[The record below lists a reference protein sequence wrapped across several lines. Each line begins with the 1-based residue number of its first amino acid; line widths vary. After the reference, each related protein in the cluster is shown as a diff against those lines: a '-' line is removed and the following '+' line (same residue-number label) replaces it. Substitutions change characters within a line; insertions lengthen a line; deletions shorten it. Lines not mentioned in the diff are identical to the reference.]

1 MKTAFPYERKGPK
14 KGGRAH
20 NKGPASSGARPE
32 IQLAMGAFEQSAIGT
47 ALIELN
53 GNWIRV
59 NPALC
64 QILGY
69 SERELLAKTFQTI
82 AHPEDLEPELN
93 CVSQVLKGEIRSF
106 QMEKRYLH
114 KAGHTVPVLLT
125 VSLVLDNDDKPLF
138 LCYQVQDITERKHAE
153 EKLRGSEDSY
163 RRLVELSPDAILVQ
177 RRGAIIY
184 ANVACG
190 ALLGASSPDE
200 LLGKPVLQFVHPDD
214 REAVKK
220 RIETVRQDPGAPPP
234 PRTER
239 KYIGL
244 DGREVDVEVVINRIM
259 YQSEPATEAILR
271 DISERKQAE
280 RKLRRSEANLAAAQQ
295 VAHLG
300 SFEQDLTDLTNLDEL
315 SQNPLR
321 WSSEVFRILGYEPGA
336 IEVSTENFLRQVHP
350 EDRNR
355 IRNAVEEAI
364 REGKSH
370 SLDYRLVRHDGAERI
385 IHEQLDVV
393 YDEKSRKPARLV
405 GAIQDITDTKLAEAQ
420 LREANQ
426 NLAERVHELDQRSRE
441 INLLSEMGSW
451 LQSCQTAD
459 EAYAVIGKSAE
470 QLFPEWSGALYVIS
484 ASRNAVEVVA
494 DWGNSSGGERVFSP
508 DDCWALRRGQPHWFA
523 VGGKATNC
531 RHTNLTRI
539 AKALCVPLMAQG
551 EALGILSLQLL
562 CPSGRRESVSLPS
575 DEGEQR
581 LAAVLAEHIGL
592 ALGNLKLRETLRNQS
607 IRDPLT
613 GLFNRRYMED
623 SLEREISRANR
634 RRSSVAIIMMDL
646 DRFKRFND
654 TFGHQAGDAL
664 LRAFG
669 DFLTKNTRGQDIACR
684 YGGEE
689 FAAVLSDATLAGALQ
704 RADILREEV
713 KQLKVHYGGQLLG
726 MVSISMG
733 LALFPDHGATIAE
746 VLRAAD
752 QALYSAKREGRDR
765 VHVWSSEVKLI
776 DPEASPEKQTTPQ

>member
-1 MKTAFPYERKGPK
+1 MKTALPDERKGSK
-14 KGGRAH
+14 KSDRGKRY
-20 NKGPASSGARPE
+20 GPAVRGTRSG
-32 IQLAMGAFEQSAIGT
+32 IQLAIEAFAQSAIGT

-69 SERELLAKTFQTI
+69 PEQELLARTFQSI
-82 AHPEDLEPELN
+82 AHPEDLVPELN
-93 CVSQVLKGEIRSF
+93 RISQVLKGEIRSF
-106 QMEKRYLH
+106 QVEKRYVH
-114 KAGHTVPVLLT
+114 KDGHTVPVLLT
-125 VSLVLDNDDKPLF
+125 VSLVFDRKNKPLF
-138 LCYQVQDITERKHAE
+138 LCYQLQDISERKQAE
-153 EKLRGSEDSY
+153 EKLQGSEDSY
-163 RRLVELSPDAILVQ
+163 RRLVELSPDGILVQ
-177 RRGAIIY
+177 RRGTIIY
-184 ANVACG
+184 ANAACS
-190 ALLGASSPDE
+190 ALLGASSPGE
-200 LLGKPVLQFVHPDD
+200 LLGKPVLRFIHPDD
-214 REAVKK
+214 QEAVRK
-220 RIETVRQDPGAPPP
+220 RIEIVRQDPGAPPP

-239 KYIGL
+239 RYIGL
-244 DGREVDVEVVINRIM
+244 DGREIEVEVVINRIM

-280 RKLRRSEANLAAAQQ
+280 
-295 VAHLG
+295 
-300 SFEQDLTDLTNLDEL
+300 
-315 SQNPLR
+315 
-321 WSSEVFRILGYEPGA
+321 
-336 IEVSTENFLRQVHP
+336 
-350 EDRNR
+350 
-355 IRNAVEEAI
+355 
-364 REGKSH
+364 
-370 SLDYRLVRHDGAERI
+370 
-385 IHEQLDVV
+385 
-393 YDEKSRKPARLV
+393 
-405 GAIQDITDTKLAEAQ
+405 AQ

-426 NLAERVHELDQRSRE
+426 KLAERVQELDRRSKE

-484 ASRNAVEVVA
+484 ASRNAVDAVA
-494 DWGNSSGGERVFSP
+494 DWGKPSGSERVFGP

-523 VGGKATNC
+523 VGGKSTSC
-531 RHTNLTRI
+531 RHINPARI
-539 AKALCVPLMAQG
+539 TKALCAPLMAQG
-551 EALGILSLQLL
+551 EALGILSLQL
-562 CPSGRRESVSLPS
+562 PKPAGHPESVSLPS
-575 DEGEQR
+575 DEAERR
-581 LAAVLAEHIGL
+581 LAAVLAEHVCL

-623 SLEREISRANR
+623 SLEREISRAGRNK
-634 RRSSVAIIMMDL
+634 SSVAIIMMDL

-669 DFLTKNTRGQDIACR
+669 DFLIKNTRGQDIACR

-689 FAAVLSDATLAGALQ
+689 FAVVLSDTTLPGALK
-704 RADILREEV
+704 RADVLRDEV
-713 KQLKVHYGGQLLG
+713 RQLKVHYGGQLLG
-726 MVSISMG
+726 MVSISIG

-765 VHVWSSEVKLI
+765 VRVWSSEVKPM
-776 DPEASPEKQTTPQ
+776 DPEAVPDRETISR

>member
-1 MKTAFPYERKGPK
+1 MKTALPDERKGSK
-14 KGGRAH
+14 KSDRA
-20 NKGPASSGARPE
+20 KRYGPAVRGTRSG
-32 IQLAMGAFEQSAIGT
+32 IQLAIEAFAQSAIGT

-69 SERELLAKTFQTI
+69 PEQELLARTFQSIT
-82 AHPEDLEPELN
+82 HPEDLVPELN
-93 CVSQVLKGEIRSF
+93 RISQVLKGEIRSF
-106 QMEKRYLH
+106 QVEKRYVH
-114 KAGHTVPVLLT
+114 KDGHTVPVLLT
-125 VSLVLDNDDKPLF
+125 VSLVFDRKNKPLF
-138 LCYQVQDITERKHAE
+138 FCYQLQDISERKQAE
-153 EKLRGSEDSY
+153 EKLQGSEDSY

-177 RRGAIIY
+177 RRGTIIY
-184 ANVACG
+184 ANAACS

-200 LLGKPVLQFVHPDD
+200 LLGKPVLRFVHPDD
-214 REAVKK
+214 QEAVRK
-220 RIETVRQDPGAPPP
+220 RIEIIRQDPGAPPP

-239 KYIGL
+239 RYIGL
-244 DGREVDVEVVINRIM
+244 DGREIEVEVVINRIM

-280 RKLRRSEANLAAAQQ
+280 
-295 VAHLG
+295 
-300 SFEQDLTDLTNLDEL
+300 
-315 SQNPLR
+315 
-321 WSSEVFRILGYEPGA
+321 
-336 IEVSTENFLRQVHP
+336 
-350 EDRNR
+350 
-355 IRNAVEEAI
+355 
-364 REGKSH
+364 
-370 SLDYRLVRHDGAERI
+370 
-385 IHEQLDVV
+385 
-393 YDEKSRKPARLV
+393 
-405 GAIQDITDTKLAEAQ
+405 AQ

-426 NLAERVHELDQRSRE
+426 KLAERVQELDRRSKE

-470 QLFPEWSGALYVIS
+470 QLFPEWSGALCVIS
-484 ASRNAVEVVA
+484 ASRNAVDAVA
-494 DWGNSSGGERVFSP
+494 DWGKPSGSERVFGP

-523 VGGKATNC
+523 VGGKSTSC
-531 RHTNLTRI
+531 RHINPARI
-539 AKALCVPLMAQG
+539 TKALCAPLMAQG

-562 CPSGRRESVSLPS
+562 KPAGHPESVSLPS
-575 DEGEQR
+575 DEAERR
-581 LAAVLAEHIGL
+581 LAAVLAEHVCL

-634 RRSSVAIIMMDL
+634 NKSSVAIIMMDL

-669 DFLTKNTRGQDIACR
+669 DFLIKNTRGQDIACR

-689 FAAVLSDATLAGALQ
+689 FAVVLSDTTLPGALK
-704 RADILREEV
+704 RADILRDEV
-713 KQLKVHYGGQLLG
+713 RQLKVHYGGQLLG
-726 MVSISMG
+726 MVSISIG
-733 LALFPDHGATIAE
+733 LAQFPDHGATIAE

-765 VHVWSSEVKLI
+765 VRVWSSEVKPM
-776 DPEASPEKQTTPQ
+776 DPEAVPDRETISR

>member
-1 MKTAFPYERKGPK
+1 MAFV
-14 KGGRAH
+14 
-20 NKGPASSGARPE
+20 
-32 IQLAMGAFEQSAIGT
+32 
-47 ALIELN
+47 ELN

-69 SERELLAKTFQTI
+69 SEQELLAKNFQSIT
-82 AHPEDLEPELN
+82 HPEDLSPKLSRI
-93 CVSQVLKGEIRSF
+93 SQVLKGEIRSF
-106 QMEKRYLH
+106 QMENRYLH
-114 KAGHTVPVLLT
+114 RDGHTVPALLS
-125 VSLVLDNDDKPLF
+125 VSLVCDRKDKPLV
-138 LCYQVQDITERKHAE
+138 LCYQLQDISERKQAE

-177 RRGAIIY
+177 RRGTIIY
-184 ANVACG
+184 ANAACS
-190 ALLGASSPDE
+190 ALLGASSPEE

-220 RIETVRQDPGAPPP
+220 KRIEIVRQDPGAPPP

-239 KYIGL
+239 RYIGL
-244 DGREVDVEVVINRIM
+244 DGREVDVEVVINRIV

-280 RKLRRSEANLAAAQQ
+280 
-295 VAHLG
+295 
-300 SFEQDLTDLTNLDEL
+300 
-315 SQNPLR
+315 
-321 WSSEVFRILGYEPGA
+321 
-336 IEVSTENFLRQVHP
+336 
-350 EDRNR
+350 
-355 IRNAVEEAI
+355 
-364 REGKSH
+364 
-370 SLDYRLVRHDGAERI
+370 
-385 IHEQLDVV
+385 
-393 YDEKSRKPARLV
+393 
-405 GAIQDITDTKLAEAQ
+405 AQ

-426 NLAERVHELDQRSRE
+426 NLAERVQELDRRSKE
-441 INLLSEMGSW
+441 ISLLSEMGSW

-459 EAYAVIGKSAE
+459 EAYGVIGKSAE

-484 ASRNAVEVVA
+484 ASRNAVDAVA
-494 DWGNSSGGERVFSP
+494 DWGKPSGSERVFGP

-523 VGGKATNC
+523 VGGKSTNC
-531 RHTNLTRI
+531 RHINPGRI
-539 AKALCVPLMAQG
+539 VKALCVPLMAQG
-551 EALGILSLQLL
+551 EALGILSLQLQ
-562 CPSGRRESVSLPS
+562 PAQGQSESISLPS
-575 DEGEQR
+575 EDAERR
-581 LAAVLAEHIGL
+581 LAAVLAEHVCL
-592 ALGNLKLRETLRNQS
+592 ALGNLKLRETLRSQS

-634 RRSSVAIIMMDL
+634 NKGAVAIIMMDL

-669 DFLTKNTRGQDIACR
+669 DFLIKNTRGQDIACR

-689 FAAVLSDATLAGALQ
+689 FAVVLSDTTLAGALK

-713 KQLKVHYGGQLLG
+713 RQLKVHYGGQLLG
-726 MVSISMG
+726 MVSISIG
-733 LALFPDHGATIAE
+733 LALFPDHGTTIAE

-765 VHVWSSEVKLI
+765 VRVWSSEVKQI
-776 DPEASPEKQTTPQ
+776 DPEAVPETQTIPR

>member
-1 MKTAFPYERKGPK
+1 MKTALPYERKGSK
-14 KGGRAH
+14 RRGRA
-20 NKGPASSGARPE
+20 NSNGPASRGAPSE
-32 IQLAMGAFEQSAIGT
+32 IQLAITSLEQSAIGT
-47 ALIELN
+47 ALTELS

-69 SERELLAKTFQTI
+69 SEQELLSKTFQSITH
-82 AHPEDLEPELN
+82 AEDLGPELN
-93 CVSQVLKGEIRSF
+93 GISQVLKGEIRSF
-106 QMEKRYLH
+106 QLEKRYLH
-114 KAGHTVPVLLT
+114 KAGHTVAALLT
-125 VSLVLDNDDKPLF
+125 VSLIFDSKDKPLF
-138 LCYQVQDITERKHAE
+138 LCYQLQDISGRKQAE

-177 RRGAIIY
+177 RRGTIIY
-184 ANVACG
+184 ANAACS

-214 REAVKK
+214 REAVRK
-220 RIETVRQDPGAPPP
+220 RIEIVRQDPGAPPL

-239 KYIGL
+239 RYIGL
-244 DGREVDVEVVINRIM
+244 DGREVQVEVVINRIT

-280 RKLRRSEANLAAAQQ
+280 
-295 VAHLG
+295 
-300 SFEQDLTDLTNLDEL
+300 T
-315 SQNPLR
+315 
-321 WSSEVFRILGYEPGA
+321 
-336 IEVSTENFLRQVHP
+336 
-350 EDRNR
+350 
-355 IRNAVEEAI
+355 
-364 REGKSH
+364 
-370 SLDYRLVRHDGAERI
+370 
-385 IHEQLDVV
+385 
-393 YDEKSRKPARLV
+393 
-405 GAIQDITDTKLAEAQ
+405 Q

-426 NLAERVHELDQRSRE
+426 KLAERVQELDQRSKE

-451 LQSCQTAD
+451 LQSCQAAD
-459 EAYAVIGKSAE
+459 EAYAVIGRSAE
-470 QLFPEWSGALYVIS
+470 QLFPEWSGSLYVIS
-484 ASRNAVEVVA
+484 ASRNAVEALA
-494 DWGNSSGGERVFSP
+494 DWGKPSGSERVFAP

-523 VGGKATNC
+523 VGGKSTNC
-531 RHTNLTRI
+531 RHINPARI
-539 AKALCVPLMAQG
+539 EKALCVPLMAQG

-562 CPSGRRESVSLPS
+562 PVTDQQESVSLHS
-575 DEGEQR
+575 GGAVRR
-581 LAAVLAEHIGL
+581 LAAVLAEHMCL
-592 ALGNLKLRETLRNQS
+592 ALGNLRLRETLRNQS
-607 IRDPLT
+607 IRDSLT

-634 RRSSVAIIMMDL
+634 NNGSVAIIMMDL
-646 DRFKRFND
+646 DHFKRFND

-669 DFLTKNTRGQDIACR
+669 AFLTKNTRGQDIVCR

-689 FAAVLSDATLAGALQ
+689 FAAVLSDTTLAGALK

-733 LALFPDHGATIAE
+733 LALFPAHGATIAE

-765 VHVWSSEVKLI
+765 VCVWSSEVQLI
-776 DPEASPEKQTTPQ
+776 DPEASPERQTTPR

>member
-1 MKTAFPYERKGPK
+1 VKTAPPRERKGPK
-14 KGGRAH
+14 KGGRT
-20 NKGPASSGARPE
+20 NSNGPAPRRARSE
-32 IQLAMGAFEQSAIGT
+32 TQLAIGAFEQSAIGM
-47 ALIELN
+47 ALLELN
-53 GNWIRV
+53 GNWIRI
-59 NPALC
+59 NPGLC
-64 QILGY
+64 RILGY
-69 SERELLAKTFQTI
+69 SEQELLAKTFQSIT
-82 AHPEDLEPELN
+82 HPEDLRPELN
-93 CVSQVLKGEIRSF
+93 CISQVLKGEIRSF

-114 KAGHTVPVLLT
+114 KAGHTVPALLT
-125 VSLVLDNDDKPLF
+125 VSLVCDGKDKPLL
-138 LCYQVQDITERKHAE
+138 LCYQLQDITERKHAE

-163 RRLVELSPDAILVQ
+163 RRLVELSPDAMLVQ
-177 RRGAIIY
+177 RRGTIIY
-184 ANVACG
+184 ANAACG

-214 REAVKK
+214 REAVRQ
-220 RIETVRQDPGAPPP
+220 RIEIIRQDSGAPPP

-239 KYIGL
+239 RYIGL
-244 DGREVDVEVVINRIM
+244 DGREVEVEVVINRII

-271 DISERKQAE
+271 DISQRKQAE
-280 RKLRRSEANLAAAQQ
+280 RKLRRSEANLAAAQR

-300 SFEQDLTDLTNLDEL
+300 SFEHDLTDADEL
-315 SQNPLR
+315 NQNPLR

-350 EDRNR
+350 DDRNG
-355 IRNAVEEAI
+355 IRDAVARAI
-364 REGKSH
+364 RDGKST
-370 SLDYRLVRHDGAERI
+370 SLDYRLIRRDGAERI

-393 YDEKSRKPARLV
+393 YDEKTRKPTRLV
-405 GAIQDITDTKLAEAQ
+405 GAMQDITDAKLAEAQ

-426 NLAERVHELDQRSRE
+426 NLAERLQELDQRSKE

-451 LQSCQTAD
+451 LQSCQTTE
-459 EAYAVIGKSAE
+459 EAYAVICKSAE

-484 ASRNAVEVVA
+484 ASRNAVEAVA
-494 DWGNSSGGERVFSP
+494 DWGKPCGAERVFAP
-508 DDCWALRRGQPHWFA
+508 DDCWALRRGQPHWFS
-523 VGGKATNC
+523 VGAMAANC

-539 AKALCVPLMAQG
+539 VKALCVPLMAQG
-551 EALGILSLQLL
+551 EALGILSLQLV
-562 CPSGRRESVSLPS
+562 CPIGQQESVSHPS
-575 DEGEQR
+575 DEAERR
-581 LAAVLAEHIGL
+581 LAAVLAEHVCL

-634 RRSSVAIIMMDL
+634 RRSSVAILMMDL

-689 FAAVLSDATLAGALQ
+689 FAVVLSDATLAGALQ

-765 VHVWSSEVKLI
+765 VHVWSSEVNPN
-776 DPEASPEKQTTPQ
+776 DPGASPERQTTPR